1 MKWSFAMQY
10 NIQETTHNIFQDHRK
25 KQEEI
30 GRNTEANLILSRS
43 KLMDWS
49 MDPRRNIK
57 YSQKLLICKFSI
69 CLGYCSVECLIQHMD
84 HYDIGIWEYC
94 SIECFLWMLN
104 MNIFI
109 EHWTMKLLEHVDHY
123 DIGILDYCYIEC
135 SMNVHYENFH
145 RALDH

>member
-123 DIGILDYCYIEC
+123 DIGILDFCFIEC
-135 SMNVHYENFH
+135 FLWMFTMNS
-145 RALDH
+145 

>member
-10 NIQETTHNIFQDHRK
+10 NIQETTHSIFQDHRK

>member
-109 EHWTMKLLEHVDHY
+109 EHWTMKLLEHVDHH

>member
-84 HYDIGIWEYC
+84 HYDIGILDYC
-94 SIECFLWMLN
+94 SIECFLWMFT

-109 EHWTMKLLEHVDHY
+109 EHWTSGLLHFFYEYFMEHMDH
-123 DIGILDYCYIEC
+123 
-135 SMNVHYENFH
+135 
-145 RALDH
+145 